1 MFELDPS
8 YHIKLS
14 YQINPSPTYYRDD
27 SALVH
32 QPHLYEFAAYLA
44 RLYEAHTLIDI
55 GCGRASK
62 LMPYYPEFEV
72 MGIDTGENLA
82 YCRQHYPGGQ
92 WLDLDLDT
100 PDVLKFDPALLQKS
114 IVICGHVLEHLQHP
128 EHLLGSL
135 RHILEHAPVVLLTTP
150 DRDLSRGYDHNGPPP
165 DPSRVREWNKWE
177 LRHLLKSAG
186 LRPEFL
192 GYIARDNLS
201 FAKTT
206 LLAILANHQ
215 RPKLTQAPD
224 DFRVLAVMHTF
235 NEADVVEATLKRL
248 FENGIDVWVV
258 DNWSIDGTYDIVSQY
273 LGKGVVGLEY
283 FPAEGSTGLRQWREQ
298 LARTEEIVASVN
310 YDWYIHHDAD
320 EMHESP
326 WLGYR
331 LKDAL
336 YHVDQCGF
344 NAVNHSILNFY
355 PVDYEPLL
363 PQLNHTS
370 QLNYFAFGE
379 HPAYLSLI
387 RAWKNLGRPVNL
399 QRQRGHEVLFEGRR
413 VFPYKFL
420 MRHYP
425 IRSQDH
431 GERKVIKERLPRL
444 NMETNRL
451 NRGGNHYDHIRA
463 GYDFVYNRLELEFFD
478 PMRFADE
485 YLIERLSMIGVILR
499 DMSIGMGKDHY
510 THQQAARAYEAEIQ
524 RLKARIADLEDM
536 QRYIFGRSGDSSAA
550 SGQIAPHP
558 QPVPASEEGRQ

>member
-1 MFELDPS
+1 MDPT

-14 YQINPSPTYYRDD
+14 YQPNPSPTYYRDD

-55 GCGRASK
+55 GCGQARK

-72 MGIDTGENLA
+72 IGIDTGENLA

-92 WLDLDLDT
+92 WLELDLDT

-114 IVICGHVLEHLQHP
+114 VVICGNVLEHLQHP
-128 EHLLGSL
+128 EYLLDSL
-135 RHILEHAPVVLLTTP
+135 RQILEHAPVVLLTTP
-150 DRDLSRGYDHNGPPP
+150 DRDLSRGYDHTGPPP

-177 LRHLLKSAG
+177 LGHLLKSAG

-206 LLAILANHQ
+206 LLAILANHH

-224 DFRVLAVMHTF
+224 NFRVLAVMHTF

-248 FENGIDVWVV
+248 FENGIDVWVA
-258 DNWSIDGTYDIVSQY
+258 DNWSTDGTHDIVAQY
-273 LGKGVVGLEY
+273 LGKGVVGLEH
-283 FPAEGSTGLRQWREQ
+283 FPAGGSTGHRQLREMVG
-298 LARTEEIVASVN
+298 RTEQIAASAN

-320 EMHESP
+320 EYLQSP

-344 NAVNHSILNFY
+344 NAVNHAVLNFY
-355 PVDYEPLL
+355 PVDYIPLL
-363 PQLNHTS
+363 PQLDYIT

-379 HPAYLSLI
+379 HPAYLTLI
-387 RAWKNLGRPVNL
+387 RAWKNLGKPVNL
-399 QRQRGHEVLFEGRR
+399 QHMKGHEVLFEGRR
-413 VFPYKFL
+413 VFPYRFL

-425 IRSQDH
+425 IRSQEH
-431 GERKVIKERLPRL
+431 GERKVNFERVPR
-444 NMETNRL
+444 MMTDPDPRNRS
-451 NRGGNHYDHIRA
+451 NHYNHIQA
-463 GYDFVYNRLELEFFD
+463 GYDFVYNRLELEFFE
-478 PMRFADE
+478 PIRFADE

-499 DMSIGMGKDHY
+499 DMSIGMGKDHS

-524 RLKARIADLEDM
+524 RLKARIADLESM
-536 QRYIFGRSGDSSAA
+536 QDYIFGRPGD
-550 SGQIAPHP
+550 
-558 QPVPASEEGRQ
+558 